1 MKKKI
6 AILVALVLL
15 VGIGVGAFIYFKQ
28 DAAPEIAAYR
38 TLYSGEITS
47 LNYLTTATTNEFAL
61 AANVIDTLV
70 EYNKYGEVQPSLA
83 KSWEYDP
90 ATLTYTFHLRDDAT

>member
-1 MKKKI
+1 MKKTMVWLV
-6 AILVALVLL
+6 LVALLL
-15 VGIGVGAFIYFKQ
+15 TSCAAFAE
-28 DAAPEIAAYR
+28 DATSEVYR

-70 EYNKYGEVQPSLA
+70 EYNKYGEIQPSLA
-83 KSWEYDP
+83 LTWDYD
-90 ATLTYTFHLRDDAT
+90 AETLTYTFKLHEDAT

>member
-1 MKKKI
+1 MLDNFVKGGLIMKKMM
-6 AILVALVLL
+6 ALVLCL
-15 VGIGVGAFIYFKQ
+15 AVAMSMAIMP
-28 DAAPEIAAYR
+28 AAADNAYR

-70 EYNKYGEVQPSLA
+70 EY
-83 KSWEYDP
+83 D
-90 ATLTYTFHLRDDAT
+90 